1 MTYSISKK
9 KEEDLMTC
17 LEAQSNIM
25 AFIDGKLSDD
35 EVTSFV
41 RHMQTCKNCSEELE
55 IYYTLIVGMRKL
67 DNNEDLP
74 QNFKTLLN
82 EDLDKAKGKVQKAK
96 RFKIS
101 AFSVFFIA
109 FVIVLFLFYG
119 RILQKVHNIEQ
130 GTLKERQGDYY
141 FLGNFEDYL
150 SFVDEDII
158 VNQKDKYTVREKTV
172 YENIRKYNL
181 IHNYN
186 PFEDEEEESD
196 NE

>member
-1 MTYSISKK
+1 
-9 KEEDLMTC
+9 MTC